1 MRAIMMLGG
10 FKIRNGLRTLF
21 SDPRKL
27 IPFIILVFG
36 IIGSVALANL
46 GLNERNAVGA
56 HASLDGSAFS
66 AGVMIA
72 LILLGIGFID
82 TGLGDGLLAFA
93 LCDVDY
99 LFPSPISRRIILAY
113 RLPGLMFGNLFMTGF
128 ALFSFRVATG
138 IAHPQLAHTGH
149 TISSQWV
156 APIALYL
163 SGGIYMNL
171 AMFISITVPD
181 RKIYHKI
188 VMAGTIAL
196 CAALGLIA
204 WVRGMPTVEAVVQSP
219 SMKWIFLPS
228 TLGSKTLLAGYAHL
242 PTGPWLLWLLF
253 GYLISLIP
261 MFLSKTNWYEQSIV
275 STERVSSFRSAARG
289 GYATLMAARASSFKH
304 KGDRPYTFAPFGQGA
319 MALFWAHLCAAGK
332 RPLANFFTPFI
343 GGLGVG
349 TFGALAA
356 IKNHGS
362 GYESDVIAYAGILMV
377 VAYGSLGFMTTAKTA
392 SESAIRRRE
401 LISPLPIKGW
411 QAVAANLGTPYVSG
425 LLFFFGCA
433 VMYVAFRAP
442 SWPILGF
449 GIGIGLS
456 LRLAARMALQ
466 YIIGVVYPDAADKIQ
481 QFFAVGIYGL
491 LAMPFIIVEG
501 IVCLPGIYFQSIW
514 MGLIAVTLVQIPFV
528 ALFIFVAGKAS
539 DRAVATG
546 EPISIWS
553 LLR

>member
-1 MRAIMMLGG
+1 MRPIMMLSG
-10 FKIRNGLRTLF
+10 FKVRNGLRTLF
-21 SDPRKL
+21 TDPRKL
-27 IPFIILVFG
+27 IPLIVLIMGLV
-36 IIGSVALANL
+36 GSVALANL
-46 GLNERNAVGA
+46 GINERALSGT
-56 HASLDGSAFS
+56 HASLDPKAFS

-99 LFPSPISRRIILAY
+99 LFPSPISRRVILAY

-138 IAHPQLAHTGH
+138 IARPAIEHTGH
-149 TISSQWV
+149 TISSPWI
-156 APIALYL
+156 APIALFL

-196 CAALGLIA
+196 CVGLGLLAWIA
-204 WVRGMPTVEAVVQSP
+204 GMPAVELVVESP
-219 SMKWIFLPS
+219 WMKWIFLPS
-228 TLGSKTLLAGYAHL
+228 TLGAKTLLAGYAHL
-242 PTGPWLLWLLF
+242 PTGPLLIWLVA
-253 GYLISLIP
+253 GYFVSLIP
-261 MFLSKTNWYEQSIV
+261 MFLSNRNWYEQSIV

-304 KGDRPYTFAPFGQGA
+304 KGDRPYTFAPFGEGA

-332 RPLANFFTPFI
+332 RPLTNFFTPFL

-356 IKNHGS
+356 LKNHGS
-362 GYESDVIAYAGILMV
+362 GWESDVIAYAGILMV

-401 LISPLPIKGW
+401 LIAPLPIKGW
-411 QAVAANLGTPYVSG
+411 QVVAANLGTPYCSG

-449 GIGIGLS
+449 GIAVGLS

-491 LAMPFIIVEG
+491 LALPFILIEG
-501 IVCLPGIYFQSIW
+501 IVCLPGIYLHSIW
-514 MGLIAVTLVQIPFV
+514 MALIPVTLVQVPFI
-528 ALFIFVAGKAS
+528 ALFVLVAGKAS
-539 DRAVATG
+539 DRAIASG
-546 EPISIWS
+546 EPVTIWS
-553 LLR
+553 LFS